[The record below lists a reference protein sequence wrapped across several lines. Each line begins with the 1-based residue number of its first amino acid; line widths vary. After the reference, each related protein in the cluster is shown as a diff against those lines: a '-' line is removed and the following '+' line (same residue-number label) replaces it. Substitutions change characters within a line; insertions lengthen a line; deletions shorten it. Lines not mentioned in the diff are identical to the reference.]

1 MSEDD
6 APTGSF
12 GLREIVAILYRRRYW
27 LIAPLILGLLGAI
40 VTMVMIVPIYR
51 SSATLLITSQQI
63 PTTVV
68 ASPLTNYADERIAK
82 IRQRIMSRENL
93 SGLIA
98 AHNLYAKERLRLPQD
113 DVLALM
119 RGAIAVD
126 LVGTSANQQQGPAGS
141 TIAFTLSFNYREP
154 RLAQAVT
161 ERLTTMFIT
170 EDKRL
175 RTEQASGTAAF
186 LGRRAI
192 ELRDQLTA
200 IGEKRRAIEAR
211 YAGALPEQ
219 VAISAQS
226 GSSLRA
232 EVSRIDAE
240 TQGLMQQNSL
250 LAARSQEIAATPGVA
265 AEALR
270 RAEER
275 LNQLSATYADDFPD
289 VVAARDTV
297 QRQRAALTRD
307 ATPNAG
313 MGAINAEV
321 FASRARIGMLAAR
334 RAGLVGSISNI
345 ERMTAMAP
353 QATYELNNLEREY
366 ENVRLQ
372 YQGIREKQME
382 AQVAANLQTED
393 KGERFSVVDAPSLPL
408 ESLGPKRLNILAMG
422 ILGGLGAGLA
432 LLMVWEMAAGAIHGE
447 RGVAGVMGAPPIV
460 VVPVLA
466 NRNGFSALQTLLQRL
481 QSRVRGRA
489 PMWGQ
494 T

>member
-1 MSEDD
+1 MNEDD

-12 GLREIVAILYRRRYW
+12 GVLEGVAILYRRRYW
-27 LIAPLILGLLGAI
+27 LIAPLILGLLGAL
-40 VTMVMIVPIYR
+40 VAMVVIVPIYR

-93 SGLIA
+93 TGLIA
-98 AHNLYAKERLRLPQD
+98 THNLYAKERARLPQD
-113 DVLALM
+113 EVLGIM
-119 RGAIAVD
+119 RDAIGVD
-126 LVGTSANQQQGPAGS
+126 LVGTSANQQHGPAGS
-141 TIAFTLSFNYREP
+141 TIAFTLSFNYRDA
-154 RLAQAVT
+154 RVAQAVT
-161 ERLTTMFIT
+161 ERLTAMFIT

-219 VAISAQS
+219 VAVSAQS
-226 GSSLRA
+226 GSALRA

-250 LAARSQEIAATPGVA
+250 LAARSQEIAATPGA
-265 AEALR
+265 GAEALR

-275 LNQLSATYADDFPD
+275 LNLLSTVYSDDFPD
-289 VVAARDTV
+289 VVAARDV
-297 QRQRAALTRD
+297 VARQRAALRRD

-313 MGAINAEV
+313 TGAIYAEV
-321 FASRARIGMLAAR
+321 SAGRARIATLAER
-334 RAGLVGSISNI
+334 RAGLVGSISNMD
-345 ERMTAMAP
+345 RMASLAP

-366 ENVRLQ
+366 ENVRIQ

-408 ESLGPKRLNILAMG
+408 EPTGSGRAKILGMG
-422 ILGGLGAGLA
+422 IAGGLGAGLA
-432 LLMVWEMAAGAIHGE
+432 LLVLWEMIAGAVHGE
-447 RGVAGVMGAPPIV
+447 GGVARIMGAPPLV
-460 VVPVLA
+460 VVPVL
-466 NRNGFSALQTLLQRL
+466 QTGDDAGLLQRL
-481 QSRVRGRA
+481 SRLLRLPGHRGA